1 MPAAEIRPVA
11 ADEIE
16 RDIDAF
22 GELMH
27 ACVHGGGS
35 VGYVLPYSR
44 EAAADFWRKNV
55 LGAQRAGTRT
65 VLAAYVAGKLAGS
78 VQLDIDTPPNQPHR
92 AEARKLLV
100 HPDFRRR
107 GIARALMEELERHAR
122 AHKRWLVTLDTRT
135 GDAAEPLYLSMGYL
149 VAGKIPEWCR
159 DNFEER
165 YDPTTILY
173 KKVG

>member
-1 MPAAEIRPVA
+1 MTADIRPVS

-44 EAAADFWRKNV
+44 AQAADFWRKNV
-55 LGAQRAGTRT
+55 VPAQRGGGRT
-65 VLAAYVAGKLAGS
+65 VLAAFVGGKLAGS

-107 GIARALMEELERHAR
+107 GIARALMAELERHAR
-122 AHKRWLVTLDTRT
+122 RHSRWLVTLDTRT

-149 VAGKIPEWCR
+149 IAGKIPDWCR

-165 YDPTTILY
+165 YDPTTIMY